1 MCARS
6 SIMRARLR
14 AVSARDVG
22 LDQLAQKEMNP
33 DERRYEGWPRSNCE
47 DEQIEGRGQ
56 VGSGREE
63 AMRRIQW
70 GLSAQ

>member
-14 AVSARDVG
+14 AVSARDLG
-22 LDQLAQKEMNP
+22 MDQLTQEEMNP

-47 DEQIEGRGQ
+47 DEQIEGRD
-56 VGSGREE
+56 
-63 AMRRIQW
+63 
-70 GLSAQ
+70 